1 MIILKKNRKKK
12 LLLPIRNLDA
22 ALNDMFSD
30 LSYSVTKIG
39 TIIYWNFAAITFEN
53 AIPKNE
59 HVHYK

>member
-1 MIILKKNRKKK
+1 MLFEIRCEKELMSDYFEEKQKKK

-39 TIIYWNFAAITFEN
+39 TIIY
-53 AIPKNE
+53 
-59 HVHYK
+59 